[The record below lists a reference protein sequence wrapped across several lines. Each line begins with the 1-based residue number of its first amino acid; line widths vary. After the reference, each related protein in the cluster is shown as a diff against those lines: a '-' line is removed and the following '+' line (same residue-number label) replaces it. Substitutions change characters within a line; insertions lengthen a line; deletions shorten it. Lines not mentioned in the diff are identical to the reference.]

1 MKIHFLILSAFKFT
15 GGLEKFNRAFMKAL
29 DDISLEQ
36 HFELF
41 VKSSHDTM
49 PDEKYIAKEKFKGY
63 TGNKLKFAINCLS
76 EAGKIDTVFVGH
88 INLAPV
94 AVLLKLLNP
103 KIKLILIGH
112 GIEIWQ
118 KQKLFKKLLLKWTDK
133 ILAVSNFT
141 KKQIVNNNGIAAD
154 KIIIFPN
161 TLDPY
166 FKLPQNYSKPDYL
179 LKRYNIDRETKII
192 LTVTRIN
199 KFEGYKGYD
208 QVLNALPAVIKE
220 VPSVKYILGGK
231 YDVIEEKRLKEKVKS
246 LGLEKHFILTGFIKE
261 EELTDNYLLADVFIL
276 PSKKE
281 GFGIVFIEAAAC
293 GVPVIAGNQD
303 GSVDALMNGKLGKLI
318 NPDNTDEISK
328 AIVEQLN
335 GTNSNNSKILI
346 DNFGFENFK
355 IKLRAIINETSY

>member
-118 KQKLFKKLLLKWTDK
+118 KQKLFKKLLLKWSDK

-179 LKRYNIDRETKII
+179 LKRYNIDRKTKII
-192 LTVTRIN
+192 LTITRIT
-199 KFEGYKGYD
+199 KYEGYKGYD
-208 QVLNALPAVIKE
+208 QILNALPSVIKE
-220 VPSVKYILGGK
+220 VPDIKYILGGK

-261 EELTDNYLLADVFIL
+261 EELTDHYLLADVFIL
-276 PSKKE
+276 PSKGE

-303 GSVDALMNGKLGKLI
+303 GSVDALINGKLGKLI
-318 NPDNTDEISK
+318 NPDDIEEITKSIVALLSESK
-328 AIVEQLN
+328 LK
-335 GTNSNNSKILI
+335 SNK
-346 DNFGFENFK
+346 DVTANFGFNRFK
-355 IKLRAIINETSY
+355 DKLCSIVKSF

>member
-94 AVLLKLLNP
+94 AVLFKLLNP

-112 GIEIWQ
+112 GIEIWD

-179 LKRYNIDRETKII
+179 LKRYGIDRKTKII
-192 LTVTRIN
+192 LTITRIN
-199 KFEGYKGYD
+199 KYEGYKGYD
-208 QVLNALPAVIKE
+208 KVLDALPFVLKE
-220 VPSVKYILGGK
+220 LPDIKYILGGK
-231 YDVIEEKRLKEKVKS
+231 YDETEEKRLKEKVKS
-246 LGLEKHFILTGFIKE
+246 LGLEKHFILNGFIKE
-261 EELTDNYLLADVFIL
+261 EELTDHYLLADVFVL

-281 GFGIVFIEAAAC
+281 GFGIVFIEATAC

-335 GTNSNNSKILI
+335 GTNSNNSKIVI

-355 IKLRAIINETSY
+355 IKLRTIINETSY